1 VAGNGT
7 EAGPRLTRRGRETR
21 ERIVAA
27 AAELIFERG
36 VAETTLEDIRAA
48 AGVSGSQVYHY
59 FADKQ
64 ALVRA
69 VIDHQADTILE
80 TQGTHLDHLD
90 TMPGLRAWR
99 DLLVGHQRTLEC
111 RGGCPLGTLGAELA
125 EIDDV
130 ARMAVARGFG
140 RWEARIRD
148 GLRAMHARG
157 DLPASSD
164 PDDLALATLA
174 ALQGGLLL
182 AQVQR
187 DPRPLA
193 VALDAMIDRIQALS
207 ETASRNAGVALQQ
220 LRPPRLPRRYLE
232 VEFDVVGHRR
242 GRNRTQARAQPV
254 RKIVNRTGD
263 ATRTCIRLK
272 PHAG

>member
-1 VAGNGT
+1 MAGNG
-7 EAGPRLTRRGRETR
+7 AGDGRRLTRRGQETR

-59 FADKQ
+59 FVDKQ

-69 VIDHQADTILE
+69 VIDHQAEAVLA
-80 TQGTHLDHLD
+80 TQGTRLDHLD
-90 TMPGLRAWR
+90 TIAGLRAWR
-99 DLLVGHQRTLEC
+99 DLLVEHQRTLEC

-140 RWEARIRD
+140 RWEAKIRD

-157 DLPASSD
+157 DLPAEVN

-193 VALDAMIDRIQALS
+193 VALDTMIDRIQALT
-207 ETASRNAGVALQQ
+207 ETAAV
-220 LRPPRLPRRYLE
+220 
-232 VEFDVVGHRR
+232 
-242 GRNRTQARAQPV
+242 ARA
-254 RKIVNRTGD
+254 
-263 ATRTCIRLK
+263 
-272 PHAG
+272 

>member
-1 VAGNGT
+1 VDRIRAGDGR
-7 EAGPRLTRRGRETR
+7 RLTRRGQETR
-21 ERIVAA
+21 QRILAA
-27 AAELIFERG
+27 AAELIFDRG

-69 VIDHQADTILE
+69 VIDHQADAVLE
-80 TQGTHLDHLD
+80 TQGTYLDHLD
-90 TMPGLRAWR
+90 TVGGLRAWR

-157 DLPASSD
+157 DLPAGAD

-187 DPRPLA
+187 DPRPLE
-193 VALDAMIDRIQALS
+193 VALDAMIDRIQALT
-207 ETASRNAGVALQQ
+207 ETAA
-220 LRPPRLPRRYLE
+220 
-232 VEFDVVGHRR
+232 
-242 GRNRTQARAQPV
+242 TQAAR
-254 RKIVNRTGD
+254 
-263 ATRTCIRLK
+263 
-272 PHAG
+272 

>member
-1 VAGNGT
+1 MAGNGT
-7 EAGPRLTRRGRETR
+7 GDQRRLTRRGQETR

-59 FADKQ
+59 FEDKQ

-69 VIDHQADTILE
+69 VIDHQAEAVLG

-90 TMPGLRAWR
+90 TIPGLRAWR
-99 DLLVGHQRTLEC
+99 DLLVEHQRSLEC

-125 EIDDV
+125 EIDDA

-157 DLPASSD
+157 DLPAEVN

-193 VALDAMIDRIQALS
+193 VALDAMIDRIQALT
-207 ETASRNAGVALQQ
+207 ETAAV
-220 LRPPRLPRRYLE
+220 
-232 VEFDVVGHRR
+232 
-242 GRNRTQARAQPV
+242 ARA
-254 RKIVNRTGD
+254 
-263 ATRTCIRLK
+263 
-272 PHAG
+272 